1 MSGKRQKLPA
11 KRSRPSEDPSPTFDA
26 SRFVNASSADWFGTI
41 CKNRSFIK
49 EKGFHHPDDF
59 FRKTIAAKG
68 WRALCQPPR
77 PAEMSVV
84 REFYANLTS
93 HVLKKVRVRGI
104 LVDFSAESINSFYS
118 LEHVS
123 AGPFD
128 QLREHPD
135 YPEVIRVLTKGRG
148 EWRINSAGHAVN
160 FKAKHLAFIP
170 KVWHHFITSRLIPT
184 TNVCEVTAQRA
195 LLNFAIIQDIPFDV
209 GQVIE
214 DAILH
219 NWDAKMNPGHPFLIF
234 GLCKQAGVPLD
245 DNEAW
250 LHPIKAISV
259 KRDTPGVPQPE
270 GVYDSGHEPSDEDEL
285 PDYQARFGFLGDT
298 QDDIGQSS
306 SHQPP
311 PPPQQP
317 QAAAPP
323 NPSPDLED
331 PVLSLT
337 ERFDAFWY
345 ETQEHRVL
353 VTQDMEALCAD
364 MRTVLANQAI
374 ILQQQQSMQAQLA
387 DECLK
392 HSDYTRVSLAFSCCF
407 GINYIVLVLDSLFS
421 FCFGIQA

>member
-11 KRSRPSEDPSPTFDA
+11 KRSRLSEAPTPAFDA
-26 SRFVNASSADWFGTI
+26 SRFANMSAAERFGTI
-41 CKNRSFIK
+41 FKNCSFIK

-59 FRKTIAAKG
+59 FRKTIEAKG

-77 PAEMSVV
+77 PAAMSVV
-84 REFYANLTS
+84 REFYANLAS
-93 HVLKKVRVRGI
+93 HVLKKVRVRGV
-104 LVDFSAESINSFYS
+104 LVDFSAESINSFYG
-118 LEHVS
+118 LEHVPS
-123 AGPFD
+123 GPFD

-160 FKAKHLAFIP
+160 FKAKHLAYIP

-184 TNVCEVTAQRA
+184 TNVCEVTAQRS

-219 NWDAKMNPGHPFLIF
+219 NRDAKMNLGHPFLIF
-234 GLCKQAGVPLD
+234 GLCKQDGVPLD

-306 SHQPP
+306 SRPPP

-317 QAAAPP
+317 PATAHPS
-323 NPSPDLED
+323 PSPDLED
-331 PVLSLT
+331 PVLALT
-337 ERFDAFWY
+337 ERFDAFWD

-353 VTQDMEALCAD
+353 VTQDMKALRAD

-387 DECLK
+387 QL
-392 HSDYTRVSLAFSCCF
+392 LAFH
-407 GINYIVLVLDSLFS
+407 
-421 FCFGIQA
+421 QPPPPPPQ

>member
-1 MSGKRQKLPA
+1 MFLSKSVGAHFGATTTFCLGLAMSGKRQKLPA
-11 KRSRPSEDPSPTFDA
+11 KRSRPSEDPTPTFDA
-26 SRFVNASSADWFGTI
+26 SQFANMSAAERFGTI

-49 EKGFHHPDDF
+49 EKGFHHPNDF
-59 FRKTIAAKG
+59 FRKTIEAKG

-77 PAEMSVV
+77 PAAMSVV
-84 REFYANLTS
+84 REFYANLAS
-93 HVLKKVRVRGI
+93 HVLKRVRVRGV

-118 LEHVS
+118 LEHVPV
-123 AGPFD
+123 GPFD

-148 EWRINSAGHAVN
+148 ERRINSAGHVVN

-214 DAILH
+214 DVILH
-219 NWDAKMNPGHPFLIF
+219 NWDAKMNLGHPFLIF

-259 KRDTPGVPQPE
+259 KRDTLGVPQPE

-285 PDYQARFGFLGDT
+285 PAYQARFGFLGDT

-306 SHQPP
+306 SHPPP
-311 PPPQQP
+311 PPPQ
-317 QAAAPP
+317 
-323 NPSPDLED
+323 
-331 PVLSLT
+331 
-337 ERFDAFWY
+337 
-345 ETQEHRVL
+345 
-353 VTQDMEALCAD
+353 
-364 MRTVLANQAI
+364 
-374 ILQQQQSMQAQLA
+374 
-387 DECLK
+387 
-392 HSDYTRVSLAFSCCF
+392 
-407 GINYIVLVLDSLFS
+407 
-421 FCFGIQA
+421 

>member
-11 KRSRPSEDPSPTFDA
+11 KRSRASEAPTPAFDA
-26 SRFVNASSADWFGTI
+26 SRFINESATDRFSTI

-59 FRKTIAAKG
+59 FRKTIERKG

-77 PAEMSVV
+77 PAAMSVV
-84 REFYANLTS
+84 REFYANVAS
-93 HVLKKVRVRGI
+93 HVLKKVRVRGV
-104 LVDFSAESINSFYS
+104 LVDFSAESINSYYG
-118 LEHVS
+118 LEHIPP
-123 AGPFD
+123 GPFD

-135 YPEVIRVLTKGRG
+135 NHEVIRVLTIGQG

-160 FKAKHLAFIP
+160 FKAKHLAYIP

-184 TNVCEVTAQRA
+184 TNVCEVTAQRS
-195 LLNFAIIQDIPFDV
+195 LLNYAILQDIPFDV

-219 NWDAKMNPGHPFLIF
+219 NREAKMNMGHPFLIF

-245 DNEAW
+245 TNEAW

-259 KRDTPGVPQPE
+259 KRDTPGVLQPE

-285 PDYQARFGFLGDT
+285 PDYRARYGFLGDT
-298 QDDIGQSS
+298 QEDIGQPSS
-306 SHQPP
+306 QPP

-317 QAAAPP
+317 QETVPP
-323 NPSPDLED
+323 SPSPDLED

-337 ERFDAFWY
+337 ERFDAFWD

-353 VTQDMEALCAD
+353 VTQDMEALRAD

-374 ILQQQQSMQAQLA
+374 ILQQQQAMQAQLA
-387 DECLK
+387 QF
-392 HSDYTRVSLAFSCCF
+392 LAFH
-407 GINYIVLVLDSLFS
+407 
-421 FCFGIQA
+421 QPPPPPPQ